1 MCIVG
6 GLSRLEIYTLKYSN
20 NNQIKSF
27 INTPLT
33 NGYRTFN
40 SSTIIDNIFLNNFN
54 TPFKNG
60 YLTLNSATMID
71 HKFHNNF
78 INREIST
85 GIVKA
90 SVSDLFSIS
99 ISNRK

>member
-6 GLSRLEIYTLKYSN
+6 GLIRLKIFTLKYSN

-27 INTPLT
+27 INTP
-33 NGYRTFN
+33 
-40 SSTIIDNIFLNNFN
+40 
-54 TPFKNG
+54 FKNG
-60 YLTLNSATMID
+60 YRTLNSATII
-71 HKFHNNF
+71 HHIFHNNF